1 MFLLYVNMDTVKCSY
16 KTLLF
21 ILDQTIRLFL
31 SNNLVLCFSFKE
43 FSVTCKCICFPRR
56 LECNMSDAAA
66 GMSLTGALLLLWLF
80 LCASLSSALRVSKW
94 PPLNCST
101 QDLWCTVSTSN
112 CVDIN
117 WLDRN
122 KYTPSGPDE
131 LQVSVDTRADEAGR
145 LQPVLVA
152 KWKLRDDGSIG
163 YLKAT
168 ELEILVMSTNQNLC
182 VRYSFRDRLPMRS
195 PSGERWS
202 WFADMVVL
210 QPEQSYLVSVFN
222 IPKPEVGH
230 SNYDVSKKVSVPGCQ
245 DPTMRETQFCIN
257 RGSQWQSN
265 IRVTQISAALA
276 VSFSPDSRCEKYT
289 VLVQCDSFQQKVQH
303 VNRDNSST
311 LKTSFSLDK
320 WPRSCCQ
327 FDVEIK
333 PLFPQCGEDCVRH
346 KRTLDICPAPSPT
359 PDPPVSPALLYTL
372 VTVAVVCVLTAASL
386 CFLCRKSGHRDAS
399 LVSTPGVKPPQLELK
414 QPPKV
419 LVIYSQDHHLYRD
432 IVLKLCAF
440 LQAKCGTKVLVD
452 LLDSSSIGLMGR
464 IPWLEWQR
472 QQLQNPCDKVL
483 VLCSR
488 GVQAK
493 WRALCGQGR
502 VMLREDLL
510 SPTDDMLVPFLH
522 LFLPDMHQVGMQ
534 GRYLVAYFDGISSD
548 RDVPSVFD
556 IMVRYKLMKHFE
568 ELFFCLLDIEKYQPD
583 HVMKVEGI
591 GGDEYFNCPS
601 GKDLK
606 NAIERF
612 QAYQLENP
620 DWFERECVEG
630 EEEIMAEA
638 NLLMSQIQTPPV
650 LECVPLIRGGSPVFI
665 QEVEIC
671 ENNSSV
677 HVLTPELNPPHPLS
691 LANSFTSVI
700 HPGDKH
706 QCPSSL
712 DELSSDRWYPYV
724 HCPQSLC
731 PPQPVLRPDWFPR
744 PVGQIP
750 CEVDS
755 DDSQLI
761 SHLGPRLLVPQNS
774 LDSIQSSSSVP
785 NMQVD
790 HFPPSHVPVS
800 CSLPVEVDEDEVL
813 GPSGKGPN
821 SGSDQGYSSKISSQH
836 EHVLKENQLM
846 ALTRLQEELFQ
857 QNLRD
862 LDLVPEG
869 N

>member
-1 MFLLYVNMDTVKCSY
+1 MNKLNPPDLRHSG
-16 KTLLF
+16 
-21 ILDQTIRLFL
+21 LDMTECAARSERI
-31 SNNLVLCFSFKE
+31 FKE

>member
-1 MFLLYVNMDTVKCSY
+1 
-16 KTLLF
+16 
-21 ILDQTIRLFL
+21 
-31 SNNLVLCFSFKE
+31 
-43 FSVTCKCICFPRR
+43 
-56 LECNMSDAAA
+56 
-66 GMSLTGALLLLWLF
+66 MSLTGALLLLWLF

-101 QDLWCTVSTSN
+101 QVTFCN

-289 VLVQCDSFQQKVQH
+289 VLVQCDSFQQK
-303 VNRDNSST
+303 DNSST

-386 CFLCRKSGHRDAS
+386 CFLCRKSGEIRRYDTYHD
-399 LVSTPGVKPPQLELK
+399 TLK

>member
-1 MFLLYVNMDTVKCSY
+1 MC
-16 KTLLF
+16 
-21 ILDQTIRLFL
+21 
-31 SNNLVLCFSFKE
+31 LCGRP
-43 FSVTCKCICFPRR
+43 SVC
-56 LECNMSDAAA
+56 
-66 GMSLTGALLLLWLF
+66 
-80 LCASLSSALRVSKW
+80 
-94 PPLNCST
+94 
-101 QDLWCTVSTSN
+101 
-112 CVDIN
+112 
-117 WLDRN
+117 
-122 KYTPSGPDE
+122 E
-131 LQVSVDTRADEAGR
+131 L
-145 LQPVLVA
+145 P
-152 KWKLRDDGSIG
+152 
-163 YLKAT
+163 
-168 ELEILVMSTNQNLC
+168 
-182 VRYSFRDRLPMRS
+182 
-195 PSGERWS
+195 
-202 WFADMVVL
+202 
-210 QPEQSYLVSVFN
+210 
-222 IPKPEVGH
+222 
-230 SNYDVSKKVSVPGCQ
+230 
-245 DPTMRETQFCIN
+245 
-257 RGSQWQSN
+257 
-265 IRVTQISAALA
+265 
-276 VSFSPDSRCEKYT
+276 
-289 VLVQCDSFQQKVQH
+289 
-303 VNRDNSST
+303 
-311 LKTSFSLDK
+311 
-320 WPRSCCQ
+320 
-327 FDVEIK
+327 
-333 PLFPQCGEDCVRH
+333 
-346 KRTLDICPAPSPT
+346 
-359 PDPPVSPALLYTL
+359 
-372 VTVAVVCVLTAASL
+372 
-386 CFLCRKSGHRDAS
+386 GHRDAS

-630 EEEIMAEA
+630 EEEIMAET

-677 HVLTPELNPPHPLS
+677 HVLTPELNPPRPLS

-706 QCPSSL
+706 PCPSSL

-724 HCPQSLC
+724 HCPQSMC